1 MNLSN
6 LSSEIQKEFDDI
18 TKNQTSISP
27 SVAAWL
33 NNAQNQ
39 MPSRVE
45 ATKQAINQYNYNGI
59 LGTLCSDNGIDKYLI
74 LGLIAVESNGDP
86 YANVGSSASDYWG
99 CMQTDKSALV
109 RPMDSSQSGD
119 ILAQTGI
126 ETGIKMFKSKF
137 SCFPDNIW
145 LSIAAYNAGQGTV
158 GNSIE
163 NLGSEAALRW
173 WNTIPYIS
181 ATADTYWP
189 GQGKAQEVGEYAIKV
204 MYAYTLFSGYEVK
217 LGNLPQAAADL
228 SSSSI
233 SGLTRPGLSAPANES
248 IKTELEKH
256 GKHMDS
262 RIQAPDKV
270 YCEPV
275 YPDLVSV
282 SSEVPAY
289 YSVQSDIPTSQ
300 MVLGANM
307 NYTIPTGVLT
317 SYYGP
322 ESVSYNVYNELV
334 EEQRKV
340 AFNAEEHR
348 QTTKVPSSGKPAN
361 NNDPFPTDAKIEEL
375 ETHQPRVKI
384 KEIKACPEA
393 VTTAKAAVQLSIN
406 TEKRLV
412 RLENNMATILRY
424 LSRLSSRVPINCVYY
439 GGQITTEKYR
449 CIRCL
454 KDDRISDG
462 QCMTI
467 DQCLN
472 CTRYEPLIGQV
483 YDILND
489 QGINLSQILDDC
501 QMSYTTMSEYCDFVT
516 ATSYQTDL
524 ETTTL
529 DANGVQN
536 RLINETDFQ
545 QDWPAGLK
553 MDWNLYP
560 VEDQRPHINARQ
572 SVDENGY
579 SPLSSN
585 YGTAVNYGY
594 AYTNVGAGS
603 ASDNKI
609 LQNRDLM
616 EAIYNSTNSDEDS
629 DSSSSETE
637 KHIAYEAISE
647 AKEFAEAHSDQFVE
661 EMTAY
666 IGKNIADYF
675 SSNGI
680 DDMDNILVAAITFA
694 NDQDFTDV
702 INNLQNIKRNLSSQ
716 NIDNSVL
723 LATFYSLNTK
733 YLYGANQ
740 NIEDKTFPRR
750 LDKVT
755 KIITVTNEGGESG
768 SETTEIEVGF
778 DLDWNNINNWNWT
791 EFIEPLNINYT
802 SNQRADTLNDDLYT
816 FAKIAYVYGE
826 LYSKCHTSS
835 YDNDSYGFSFPIFEA
850 DLPSC
855 AYTSPYGQRYING
868 SSSFHYGVD
877 IGGIIGIGIH
887 SIAEGTVHSSSGF
900 QDPGGGNIV
909 VVQHPNGYFSRYMHL
924 NDVTVKAGDTI
935 SKGQLIGHMG
945 TTGSSTGPHLH
956 FEVCVNGYSSQEAK
970 DPTIYFPRLGSI
982 AIGNGLAN

>member
-1 MNLSN
+1 
-6 LSSEIQKEFDDI
+6 
-18 TKNQTSISP
+18 
-27 SVAAWL
+27 
-33 NNAQNQ
+33 
-39 MPSRVE
+39 
-45 ATKQAINQYNYNGI
+45 
-59 LGTLCSDNGIDKYLI
+59 
-74 LGLIAVESNGDP
+74 
-86 YANVGSSASDYWG
+86 
-99 CMQTDKSALV
+99 
-109 RPMDSSQSGD
+109 
-119 ILAQTGI
+119 
-126 ETGIKMFKSKF
+126 
-137 SCFPDNIW
+137 
-145 LSIAAYNAGQGTV
+145 
-158 GNSIE
+158 
-163 NLGSEAALRW
+163 
-173 WNTIPYIS
+173 
-181 ATADTYWP
+181 
-189 GQGKAQEVGEYAIKV
+189 
-204 MYAYTLFSGYEVK
+204 
-217 LGNLPQAAADL
+217 
-228 SSSSI
+228 
-233 SGLTRPGLSAPANES
+233 
-248 IKTELEKH
+248 
-256 GKHMDS
+256 
-262 RIQAPDKV
+262 
-270 YCEPV
+270 
-275 YPDLVSV
+275 
-282 SSEVPAY
+282 
-289 YSVQSDIPTSQ
+289 
-300 MVLGANM
+300 
-307 NYTIPTGVLT
+307 
-317 SYYGP
+317 
-322 ESVSYNVYNELV
+322 
-334 EEQRKV
+334 
-340 AFNAEEHR
+340 
-348 QTTKVPSSGKPAN
+348 
-361 NNDPFPTDAKIEEL
+361 
-375 ETHQPRVKI
+375 
-384 KEIKACPEA
+384 
-393 VTTAKAAVQLSIN
+393 
-406 TEKRLV
+406 
-412 RLENNMATILRY
+412 
-424 LSRLSSRVPINCVYY
+424 
-439 GGQITTEKYR
+439 
-449 CIRCL
+449 
-454 KDDRISDG
+454 
-462 QCMTI
+462 
-467 DQCLN
+467 
-472 CTRYEPLIGQV
+472 
-483 YDILND
+483 
-489 QGINLSQILDDC
+489 
-501 QMSYTTMSEYCDFVT
+501 
-516 ATSYQTDL
+516 
-524 ETTTL
+524 
-529 DANGVQN
+529 
-536 RLINETDFQ
+536 
-545 QDWPAGLK
+545 
-553 MDWNLYP
+553 MDWSLYP

-616 EAIYNSTNSDEDS
+616 EAIYNSTNNDEDS

-647 AKEFAEAHSDQFVE
+647 AKEFAEAHSDQFIE

-666 IGKNIADYF
+666 IGKNIADYL

-702 INNLQNIKRNLSSQ
+702 INNLQDVKRNLSSQ

-755 KIITVTNEGGESG
+755 KIITITNEGGESG